1 MAGAQGA
8 PAVSVPRSLHNR
20 LRRGWK
26 DFAMGR
32 PEDELAD
39 GGRTGD
45 RGRGALH
52 ISLLVLLA
60 VPVLVGAGLP
70 AEEVAGRWAALLG
83 TGAGLV
89 TAAQL
94 AVERRAR
101 SVSYLSVLGSLLY
114 VMTASAA
121 ISLVLVLWDGAP
133 FPSHATALL
142 LYTGLL
148 AVISG
153 REEPSLVL
161 SVGAF
166 SAIGYV
172 VVVLVSAGG
181 AQTSLAG
188 MAASLGC
195 LGVVTGLGA
204 QSALRGRSIR
214 RVALCD
220 GLTGLVGREALE
232 RCLRPVAARALRTGT
247 PLTIAMLDVDQL
259 DRINRRSGHA
269 FGDALLRWVAGLL
282 RQRFRATDLIGRYDD
297 DTFLVAFFDAD
308 HPTLE
313 ARMDQVRGEIE
324 GLELPGEGQARGAT
338 VSAALATLPRDGNL
352 DAVLRLC
359 AQRLE
364 QGKRAGGNRVVRDG

>member
-8 PAVSVPRSLHNR
+8 LAVSMSRSLHNR

-39 GGRTGD
+39 RGQTGD

-52 ISLLVLLA
+52 ISLVGLLA
-60 VPVLVGAGLP
+60 VPVLLGGGLP
-70 AEEVAGRWAALLG
+70 AEDVAGRWAALLG

-94 AVERRAR
+94 AVERRTQ

-142 LYTGLL
+142 VYTGLL
-148 AVISG
+148 AVISS

-172 VVVLVSAGG
+172 VVVLASTGSEPLSV
-181 AQTSLAG
+181 TG

-195 LGVVTGLGA
+195 LGIVTGLGA

-232 RCLRPVAARALRTGT
+232 RCLRPVAARALRAGL
-247 PLTIAMLDVDQL
+247 PVTIALLDVDQL

-313 ARMDQVRGEIE
+313 ARIDQVRGEIE
-324 GLELPGEGQARGAT
+324 GLELPGEGQALGAT